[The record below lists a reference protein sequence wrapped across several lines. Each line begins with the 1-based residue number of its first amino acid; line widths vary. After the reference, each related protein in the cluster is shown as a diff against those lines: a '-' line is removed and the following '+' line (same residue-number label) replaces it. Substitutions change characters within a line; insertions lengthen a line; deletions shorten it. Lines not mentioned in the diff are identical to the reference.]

1 MKVPKSEAVVTLG
14 QSKSTFATSTD
25 LEKDLAIH
33 EQREKL
39 DPRKTFLLAQLFD
52 LPRGREHGDGRRN
65 LRIADFE
72 QRASAWRFHDHLVAA
87 PSHEREPR
95 QDESL
100 GIAELRRL
108 RPVIGN
114 LRFDDDQVLA
124 VAQAP
129 EAVLQ

>member
-14 QSKSTFATSTD
+14 QSKPTFATGAD
-25 LEKDLAIH
+25 LEKDFAIQ

-39 DPRKTFLLAQLFD
+39 DPRKTFLPAQRFD
-52 LPRGREHGDGRRN
+52 LPRGREHGNGRRN

-72 QRASAWRFHDHLVAA
+72 QRAGAWRFEDHLVAA

-100 GIAELRRL
+100 GIAELRCL

-114 LRFDDDQVLA
+114 LWFDDDQVLA
-124 VAQAP
+124 VRRAP
-129 EAVLQ
+129 ESVLQ

>member
-14 QSKSTFATSTD
+14 QSKPTFATGAD
-25 LEKDLAIH
+25 LEKDFAVQ

-39 DPRKTFLLAQLFD
+39 DPRKTFLPAQRFD
-52 LPRGREHGDGRRN
+52 LLRGREHGDGRGN

-72 QRASAWRFHDHLVAA
+72 QGASARRFDDHLSAA

-108 RPVIGN
+108 RPIIGN
-114 LRFDDDQVLA
+114 LRFDDDEVLA
-124 VAQAP
+124 VARAP